1 MAEAPSTAP
10 LVQVITKHD
19 VDNVTIIINEENKLA
34 VAGSGAATQGVEIRD
49 ELPEDDDDYYYE
61 DQKVGVKFPG
71 DENTYVMQRHVKL
84 KRAEPEDNEIAFR
97 VTVENPERPNI
108 TTIVVEGTAVDYL
121 HTEYI
126 DISSSSEVHGI
137 RDFNKLPPEKRTF
150 VFESPKTSRLYDI
163 GRPLLRPVRRE
174 YVVPEQRYYTVPLEA
189 NSVNMIEGVGE
200 QVKLYV
206 YNEPIAEYADGY
218 RLEGIRCTIQQY
230 EKDNEDK
237 LLKEWKFT
245 THAIYQHPFQCF
257 FLNTDQIPTDLAEGF
272 YRITVEHDG
281 LESDEPNYH
290 LSVKPINQTSQFVP
304 YRP

>member
-10 LVQVITKHD
+10 LVQVITTDD
-19 VDNVTIIINEENKLA
+19 VDNVTIVINEEKKLA
-34 VAGSGAATQGVEIRD
+34 VAGGGASTQGVEIHD

-97 VTVENPERPNI
+97 VTVENPERPDI

-126 DISSSSEVHGI
+126 DISSSSEIHGI
-137 RDFNKLPPEKRTF
+137 RDFNKLPPEKRTY
-150 VFESPKTSRLYDI
+150 VFESPKASRLYDI

-174 YVVPEQRYYTVPLEA
+174 YVVPEQRYYTVPLEV
-189 NSVNMIEGVGE
+189 NSVYMPEGTGGE
-200 QVKLYV
+200 VKIYV
-206 YNEPIAEYADGY
+206 YNEPIAEYANEY
-218 RLEGIRCTIQQY
+218 RLEGVRCTISQY
-230 EKDNEDK
+230 EDENGEK
-237 LLKEWKFT
+237 LVKERKFT
-245 THAIYQHPFQCF
+245 AYAKYNHPFQGF
-257 FLNTDQIPTDLAEGF
+257 FLNMDNFPTDLVDGF
-272 YRITVEHDG
+272 YTLTVEHDG

-290 LSVKPINQTSQFVP
+290 LSLKPFKQTSQVTS
-304 YRP
+304 YRV